1 MNRERWSLMKRDAE
15 LPAAAAGDEEADE
28 EVVLRMG
35 IDVLKPE
42 HWCLECET
50 SPVDNSGIVSMD
62 WPTRQRKSTWRLADC
77 SWPTAPAGLLLSATS
92 RRQSCRGK

>member
-1 MNRERWSLMKRDAE
+1 MKRGAE

-42 HWCLECET
+42 HRCLECET
-50 SPVDNSGIVSMD
+50 SPVG
-62 WPTRQRKSTWRLADC
+62 Q
-77 SWPTAPAGLLLSATS
+77 
-92 RRQSCRGK
+92 